1 MVSTLVS
8 LRLKPFVDQYNFSR
22 PDCAPDEPVGDEEVD
37 EGDDA
42 GGDETS
48 PVEVVED
55 VVRVLTYLRDVV
67 VHDLQSCH
75 KKSISNRVITLDDAT
90 LG

>member
-1 MVSTLVS
+1 MLTNIVVNH
-8 LRLKPFVDQYNFSR
+8 PR
-22 PDCAPDEPVGDEEVD
+22 PDCAPDEQVGDEEVD

-67 VHDLQSCH
+67 VHDLQSCN
-75 KKSISNRVITLDDAT
+75 KKSISNRNISLDDAILT
-90 LG
+90 NQ

>member
-1 MVSTLVS
+1 MLTNI
-8 LRLKPFVDQYNFSR
+8 FVNFPR
-22 PDCAPDEPVGDEEVD
+22 PDCAPDEQVGDEEVD
-37 EGDDA
+37 KGDHA

-67 VHDLQSCH
+67 VHDLQSCN
-75 KKSISNRVITLDDAT
+75 KGLISNRNITLGDAILT
-90 LG
+90 NQ

>member
-1 MVSTLVS
+1 MLTDIVVNS
-8 LRLKPFVDQYNFSR
+8 PR
-22 PDCAPDEPVGDEEVD
+22 PDFAPDEQVGDEEVD

-55 VVRVLTYLRDVV
+55 VVRVLAYIRDVV

>member
-1 MVSTLVS
+1 MLTNIVA
-8 LRLKPFVDQYNFSR
+8 NFSR

-55 VVRVLTYLRDVV
+55 VVRVLAYIRDVV

>member
-1 MVSTLVS
+1 MLTNI
-8 LRLKPFVDQYNFSR
+8 FVNFPR
-22 PDCAPDEPVGDEEVD
+22 PDCAPDEQVGDEEVD
-37 EGDDA
+37 KGDHA

-67 VHDLQSCH
+67 VHDLQSCN
-75 KKSISNRVITLDDAT
+75 KKSISNRNISLDDAILT
-90 LG
+90 NQ

>member
-1 MVSTLVS
+1 MLTNIVV
-8 LRLKPFVDQYNFSR
+8 NFSR

-55 VVRVLTYLRDVV
+55 VVRVLAYIRDVV